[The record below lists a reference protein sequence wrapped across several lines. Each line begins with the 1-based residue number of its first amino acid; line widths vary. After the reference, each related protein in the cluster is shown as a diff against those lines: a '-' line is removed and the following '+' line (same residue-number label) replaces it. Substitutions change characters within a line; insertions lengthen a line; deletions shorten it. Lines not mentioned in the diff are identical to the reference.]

1 MEVFQEEGEIML
13 HSKRNNGKLFGY
25 VINGAL
31 KTKNDTQKEEPDFQR
46 VGICGILNYLNS
58 TNPNKKYYGLM
69 R

>member
-1 MEVFQEEGEIML
+1 MYN
-13 HSKRNNGKLFGY
+13 SKLFGY